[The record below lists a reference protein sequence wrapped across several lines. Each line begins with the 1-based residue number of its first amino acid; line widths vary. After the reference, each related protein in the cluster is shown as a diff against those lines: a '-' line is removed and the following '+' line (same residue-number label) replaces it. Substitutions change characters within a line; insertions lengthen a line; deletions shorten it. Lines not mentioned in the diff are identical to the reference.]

1 MVSISWKN
9 YDEGQQKCV
18 IVRPKKGGGT
28 RNVVLPNDAA
38 YNDILNKCEEMFF
51 PDGTSYFGE
60 IVHFSVTLMSFKAT
74 AIDDSFIPQNYIEEH
89 NLSKTSI

>member
-9 YDEGQQKCV
+9 YDKGQQKCV

-28 RNVVLPNDAA
+28 RNVVLPNDAT

-51 PDGTSYFGE
+51 PDGTSYFGD
-60 IVHFSVTLMSFKAT
+60 IVHFSLTLMSF
-74 AIDDSFIPQNYIEEH
+74 DDSFIPQNYIKEH
-89 NLSKTSI
+89 NLSKTRI

>member
-28 RNVVLPNDAA
+28 RNVVLPNDAT

-51 PDGTSYFGE
+51 PDGTSYFGD
-60 IVHFSVTLMSFKAT
+60 IVHFSVTLMSF
-74 AIDDSFIPQNYIEEH
+74 DDSFIPQNYINEY
-89 NLSKTSI
+89 NLSKTRI